1 MLPTVNSFMREYG
14 IGVIQLLEEL
24 STHPKG
30 RALNIKLLTPIND
43 TIKKLC
49 LSRNV
54 SMIQLNILVETK
66 TIWHLLV
73 KIVA

>member
-1 MLPTVNSFMREYG
+1 MREYG
-14 IGVIQLLEEL
+14 IGVVQLLEEL
-24 STHPKG
+24 STHPA
-30 RALNIKLLTPIND
+30 ALNIRLLTPIYN

-54 SMIQLNILVETK
+54 SMIKLNILVEAK

>member
-1 MLPTVNSFMREYG
+1 MREYG
-14 IGVIQLLEEL
+14 ISLIQLLEEL
-24 STHPKG
+24 STHPEG
-30 RALNIKLLTPIND
+30 RALNIRLLTPINN

-54 SMIQLNILVETK
+54 SMIQLNILVEAK